1 MALGINVV
9 EDVFLFKNLRNNVL
23 LPRVMLRAGLV
34 VFLFCKEIGRNY
46 QGACLCIISKPNIL
60 DEIYVHVLPNS
71 SYCTTASLTG
81 SYSWCLVLG

>member
-34 VFLFCKEIGRNY
+34 IFCCARKLAEIIKASVFASY
-46 QGACLCIISKPNIL
+46 QNQIFLTKFIFTYYQ
-60 DEIYVHVLPNS
+60 IYHIALQKVL
-71 SYCTTASLTG
+71 
-81 SYSWCLVLG
+81 LVLKLGVLC